1 MITKMTIVMLTKV
14 KTLGKMADERTPRAN
29 RTVELT
35 LMLYIITIKIRALRA
50 TSV

>member
-14 KTLGKMADERTPRAN
+14 KTLGKMADERTLRAN

-35 LMLYIITIKIRALRA
+35 LMLYINYDQNESAD
-50 TSV
+50 SH

>member
-14 KTLGKMADERTPRAN
+14 KTFVKMADERTPRAN

-35 LMLYIITIKIRALRA
+35 LLLYINYDQNESAE
-50 TSV
+50 SH